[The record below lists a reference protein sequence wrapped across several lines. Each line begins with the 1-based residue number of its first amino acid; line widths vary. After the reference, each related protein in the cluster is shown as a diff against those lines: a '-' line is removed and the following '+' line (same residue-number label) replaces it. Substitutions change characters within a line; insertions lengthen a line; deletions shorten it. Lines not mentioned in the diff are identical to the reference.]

1 MFSSTNSYKWLKMKF
16 TQSSGPSGPSSAIG
30 IIRFFDTDS
39 GGPKI
44 SPEFVLIVALAF
56 TLIVAVIQFLG

>member
-1 MFSSTNSYKWLKMKF
+1 MKF

-30 IIRFFDTDS
+30 IIRFFDADA

-44 SPEFVLIVALAF
+44 SPEFVMIVALVF
-56 TLIVAVIQFLG
+56 IFIVVVITIFG